1 MSAMNTTEATTQ
13 RPVNRPSVD
22 LMVSVVIPAYNA
34 ASFIQATLN
43 SVRAQTFT
51 NYEIIVVNDGSPDT
65 PKLELALQP
74 YLSEIQYIKQP
85 NGGPSSARNSAIRQ
99 ARGKYIAFL
108 DSDDLWLPQHLARQV
123 ELLEK
128 DPALGL
134 VYSNAVHIEGYTP
147 VGVAFANTPQSL
159 PVTFEALLRERSTV
173 NTSSA
178 VASRQAILDAGLFD
192 ESMDRCE
199 DYDLW
204 LRMARNGVGITFTHE
219 VQMCHRLGNGLAG
232 NSELMK
238 RGRIRVYEKALSAGA
253 LTEQQ
258 SRMIREKIEAIEA
271 DVQLELSKQALLAG
285 DFERARNAAREANA
299 AAASWKLRATVLGMR
314 LFPALL
320 QHLYRSHIRKS
331 QLRKQTQRAQSL
343 KDIGFTTSTL
353 DLEQLARPKP

>member
-1 MSAMNTTEATTQ
+1 
-13 RPVNRPSVD
+13 
-22 LMVSVVIPAYNA
+22 MVSVVIPAYNA
-34 ASFIQATLN
+34 AEFIQATLN

-65 PKLELALQP
+65 PALELALQP
-74 YLSEIQYIKQP
+74 YLSEIRYIRQP
-85 NGGPSSARNSAIRQ
+85 NGGPSSARNAAIRQ

-108 DSDDLWLPQHLARQV
+108 DSDDLWLPLHLVRQV
-123 ELLEK
+123 DLLEK
-128 DPALGL
+128 DPSLGL

-159 PVTFEALLRERSTV
+159 PVTFEALLHERSTV

-192 ESMDRCE
+192 ERMDRCE

-204 LRMARNGVGITFTHE
+204 LRMARNGVGITFTRE

-238 RGRIRVYEKALSAGA
+238 RGRIRVYEKALSMGA

-271 DVQLELSKQALLAG
+271 DVQTELSKQALLAG
-285 DFERARNAAREANA
+285 DFERARDAASQANA
-299 AAASWKLRATVLGMR
+299 AAPSWKLRGMLLGIR
-314 LFPALL
+314 FFPRLL
-320 QHLYRSHIRKS
+320 QHIYRSHLRRA
-331 QLRKQTQRAQSL
+331 QLRKQQQRSQAL
-343 KDIGFTTSTL
+343 KDIGFATNGFN
-353 DLEQLARPKP
+353 LEQLARPKS